1 MPPKFLINDPAIIL
15 APFSTVRQYPVV
27 DDAYVHISSQDASE
41 WDPVVSGRSIS
52 FMWENSF
59 NSGYIITSF
68 GNVISF
74 QPPSEEIEEIIERKM
89 QERETAE
96 AEAADNS
103 TPQKMSKD
111 TPEEEVFETIYHE
124 FPGTFTTNL
133 AGSRK
138 MLQVGI
144 GVSTQYDDTVMMN
157 VESHQLALRSII
169 LGVISD
175 FTEEDVKG
183 ALGRDKLALALREA
197 INAKLESLENFGGV
211 EEVHFTSFVLQ

>member
-1 MPPKFLINDPAIIL
+1 MAENDAEEKAGGGLVKKLLIFGGGGLLLVGVGLAAGFLI
-15 APFSTVRQYPVV
+15 
-27 DDAYVHISSQDASE
+27 
-41 WDPVVSGRSIS
+41 
-52 FMWENSF
+52 
-59 NSGYIITSF
+59 F
-68 GNVISF
+68 GSA
-74 QPPSEEIEEIIERKM
+74 QPDPSEEIEEIIERKM
-89 QERETAE
+89 QEREAAE
-96 AEAADNS
+96 AEQADNS
-103 TPQKMSKD
+103 TPQRQSKD
-111 TPEEEVFETIYHE
+111 TPVEEVFETIYHE

-133 AGSRK
+133 DGSRK

-169 LGVISD
+169 LGVISN

>member
-1 MPPKFLINDPAIIL
+1 MADNDAEQKASSGLVKKLLIFGGGGLVLIAIGLGAGWLI
-15 APFSTVRQYPVV
+15 FS
-27 DDAYVHISSQDASE
+27 
-41 WDPVVSGRSIS
+41 G
-52 FMWENSF
+52 
-59 NSGYIITSF
+59 G
-68 GNVISF
+68 
-74 QPPSEEIEEIIERKM
+74 QPDPSEEIEEIIERKM
-89 QERETAE
+89 QEREAAE
-96 AEAADNS
+96 AEADNS

-138 MLQVGI
+138 MLQVGV

-157 VESHQLALRSII
+157 VESHQLALRSVI

-175 FTEEDVKG
+175 FSEDDVKG
-183 ALGRDKLALALREA
+183 ATGRERLAVALRDA
-197 INAKLESLENFGGV
+197 INTKLEALENFGGV

>member
-1 MPPKFLINDPAIIL
+1 MADNDAEQKASSGLVKKLLIFGGGGLVLIAIGLGAGWFI
-15 APFSTVRQYPVV
+15 FS
-27 DDAYVHISSQDASE
+27 
-41 WDPVVSGRSIS
+41 G
-52 FMWENSF
+52 
-59 NSGYIITSF
+59 G
-68 GNVISF
+68 
-74 QPPSEEIEEIIERKM
+74 QPDPSEEIEEIIERKM
-89 QERETAE
+89 QEREAAE
-96 AEAADNS
+96 AEVDNS

-138 MLQVGI
+138 MLQVGV

-157 VESHQLALRSII
+157 VESHQLALRSVI

-175 FTEEDVKG
+175 FSEDDVKG
-183 ALGRDKLALALREA
+183 ATGRDKLAAALRDA
-197 INAKLESLENFGGV
+197 INGKLEALENFGGV